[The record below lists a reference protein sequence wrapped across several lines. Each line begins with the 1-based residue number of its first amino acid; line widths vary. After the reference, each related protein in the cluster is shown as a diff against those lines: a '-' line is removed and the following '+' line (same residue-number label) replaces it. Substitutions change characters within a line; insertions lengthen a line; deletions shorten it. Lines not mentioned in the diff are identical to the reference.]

1 VSAALLCPN
10 CATGLDARGQE
21 RKTYY
26 CSKTCQAKDW
36 DAGHKLGC
44 KVAIDRR
51 QLFRIGSLVQEVFYQ
66 SSKAVWFHGV
76 SKVNKIEHVE
86 KDSDP
91 RLLVWPGERR
101 DGVDFPAFPDDLFEE
116 ERDERAM
123 LASATSAV
131 TIMSSLVEDLVN
143 GKSSSL
149 SNIFFGIS
157 LTL

>member
-1 VSAALLCPN
+1 M
-10 CATGLDARGQE
+10 
-21 RKTYY
+21 
-26 CSKTCQAKDW
+26 
-36 DAGHKLGC
+36 
-44 KVAIDRR
+44 
-51 QLFRIGSLVQEVFYQ
+51 
-66 SSKAVWFHGV
+66 
-76 SKVNKIEHVE
+76 E

-91 RLLVWPGERR
+91 RLLVWPGERQ

-116 ERDERAM
+116 ERDERAI